1 MCILMRPFAKLI
13 CMESMRIQIKIW
25 YFLSIVHTSLSTYWK
40 TLQPEIKIKTLGVLF
55 KFEILTTQKSITK
68 TMAKIRLQVWT
79 SYYELNKK
87 YETFFQYF
95 NYVLQYRLFQRV
107 WTWFFQNELYAM
119 KTSYNFF
126 CRTNTNDLWMY
137 FRILLEYF
145 WSSLFIYYSCY
156 AIHYTTVSLG
166 MSKTQLIYSFHALSC
181 IQPIFDIKHD
191 KSSFS
196 VDCKL

>member
-1 MCILMRPFAKLI
+1 
-13 CMESMRIQIKIW
+13 MRIQIKIW

-126 CRTNTNDLWMY
+126 CRY
-137 FRILLEYF
+137 EYERF
-145 WSSLFIYYSCY
+145 MNVLSYS
-156 AIHYTTVSLG
+156 AW
-166 MSKTQLIYSFHALSC
+166 
-181 IQPIFDIKHD
+181 IFLK
-191 KSSFS
+191 FS
-196 VDCKL
+196 VHILQLLCNTLYYCKPWNVKNSTHLFFSCAKLYPTNIWH